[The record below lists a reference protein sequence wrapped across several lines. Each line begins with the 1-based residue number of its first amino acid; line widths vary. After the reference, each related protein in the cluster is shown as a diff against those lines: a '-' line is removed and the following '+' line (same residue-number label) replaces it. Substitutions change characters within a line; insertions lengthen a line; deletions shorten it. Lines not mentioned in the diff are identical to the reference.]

1 MQVHLSLTNQK
12 ANNDVITSN
21 SVYHVLF
28 KRFIKHLTAH
38 CFINKQ
44 IVCPFAQQIPIINK
58 VC

>member
-1 MQVHLSLTNQK
+1 MQVQSNLTNKK

-21 SVYHVLF
+21 SVLF